1 MEFKMTKT
9 PEDPDRE
16 DRIHYEAVVD
26 ACGEEER
33 AMGWYYYVQDKL
45 HCPFQSKCISK
56 RKISPLQEGE
66 ILDVQG
72 MAPEDECMKEVFVE
86 IHWQGRE
93 LAVPL
98 SQLEA
103 IDVDEETQE
112 AIEDWHYWVARGYQY

>member
-1 MEFKMTKT
+1 MVLLCSRQAPLPFSSQVHHKTKDFT
-9 PEDPDRE
+9 L
-16 DRIHYEAVVD
+16 
-26 ACGEEER
+26 
-33 AMGWYYYVQDKL
+33 K
-45 HCPFQSKCISK
+45 
-56 RKISPLQEGE
+56 EGE

-72 MAPEDECMKEVFVE
+72 MVPEDECMKEVFVE

-112 AIEDWHYWVARGYQY
+112 AIEDWHYWVARGY